1 MFMSASFLLLKLT
14 VLILRVFKLLPFFV
28 AVNVNFQVD
37 CQTIEQQG
45 ASSPQNAFRE
55 DNVKNKSSLSLTQVI
70 VNLIACKGFRE
81 IGKSNPG
88 SLNGF
93 LQYLGK
99 ARKVVAVD
107 IKIGSFTIK
116 VECQSL
122 KSLDELWDN
131 FNTGQLNS
139 MAQSYLVTGD
149 VLKQF
154 GLQSLKLTSN
164 IDGFEYSAYRQHFSS
179 INGRYYFLPNGKRA
193 TRNHP
198 GMDVRGGL

>member
-1 MFMSASFLLLKLT
+1 M
-14 VLILRVFKLLPFFV
+14 
-28 AVNVNFQVD
+28 
-37 CQTIEQQG
+37 
-45 ASSPQNAFRE
+45 
-55 DNVKNKSSLSLTQVI
+55 I

-88 SLNGF
+88 NLNGF
-93 LQYLGK
+93 LQYMEK
-99 ARKVVAVD
+99 ARKVLAVD
-107 IKIGSFTIK
+107 INIGSFTIK

-122 KSLDELWDN
+122 KSLDELWNN

-164 IDGFEYSAYRQHFSS
+164 IDGFEYRAYRQHFLS
-179 INGRYYFLPNGKRA
+179 INGGYYFLRNGTRA
-193 TRNHP
+193 TRDHP
-198 GMDVRGGL
+198 VMDARGRL